1 RGEDTLNE
9 GKRKDLKK
17 AGNELALDTFLNVAS
32 EAGAEI
38 AKKSITSAAGDFAAD
53 AVSSIIPGLSGA
65 IQSFKR
71 IRFERNMRKV
81 TEELHSKLNEVH
93 SNLESKTLEQREQID
108 ELFQYVL
115 DAAMDEQQEEKIKY
129 MVNGF
134 LNITEHDSISEDFV
148 LTYYDVLKEL
158 RIIDISVLRLMYS
171 SRYFFDQE
179 SRETFQNVM
188 ERHGITY
195 EQYEAVRRN
204 LLRIG
209 LLTTK
214 TDINVADDIK
224 EISKTFKDLI
234 SYLEKLTASKSSR
247 LPKLK
252 KPKLKSK
259 EQLEISKF
267 GRDFVK
273 FFLNLEQSVDE

>member
-1 RGEDTLNE
+1 LNE

>member
-1 RGEDTLNE
+1 MNE

-17 AGNELALDTFLNVAS
+17 TGNELALDTFLDVGS

-38 AKKSITSAAGDFAAD
+38 AKKSIASAAGDFAAD

-65 IQSFKR
+65 VQNFKR
-71 IRFERNMRKV
+71 IRFERNMKKV
-81 TEELHSKLNEVH
+81 TEELHSKLTEVH
-93 SNLESKTLEQREQID
+93 SNLESKTVEQREQID

-129 MVNGF
+129 MINGF
-134 LNITEHDSISEDFV
+134 ISITEHDSISEDFV

-179 SRETFQNVM
+179 SRETFQDVM

-214 TDINVADDIK
+214 TDLNVADDIK

-234 SYLEKLTASKSSR
+234 SYLDKLTASKPGR

-252 KPKLKSK
+252 EPKLKSK

-273 FFLNLEQSVDE
+273 FFLDSEQVVAE

>member
-1 RGEDTLNE
+1 KGEDTLNE
-9 GKRKDLKK
+9 DKRKDLKK
-17 AGNELALDTFLNVAS
+17 AGNELALDTFLNVGS

-65 IQSFKR
+65 VQNFKR
-71 IRFERNMRKV
+71 IRFERNMKKV

-115 DAAMDEQQEEKIKY
+115 DAAMDEQHEEKIKY

-134 LNITEHDSISEDFV
+134 VSITAHDSMSDAFV
-148 LTYYDVLKEL
+148 LIYYAVIKEL
-158 RIIDISVLRLMYS
+158 RIIDSSVLRRIS
-171 SRYFFDQE
+171 SSLYFFDRE
-179 SRETFQNVM
+179 SRGSFQDVM
-188 ERHGITY
+188 ERLGITY

-209 LLTTK
+209 LLT
-214 TDINVADDIK
+214 
-224 EISKTFKDLI
+224 
-234 SYLEKLTASKSSR
+234 
-247 LPKLK
+247 
-252 KPKLKSK
+252 
-259 EQLEISKF
+259 
-267 GRDFVK
+267 
-273 FFLNLEQSVDE
+273 